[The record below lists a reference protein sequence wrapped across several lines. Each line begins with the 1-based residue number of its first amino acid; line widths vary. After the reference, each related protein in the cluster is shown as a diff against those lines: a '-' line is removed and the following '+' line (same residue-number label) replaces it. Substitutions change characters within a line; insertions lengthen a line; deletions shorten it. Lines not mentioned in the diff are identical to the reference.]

1 MRQSVRLRLKLRTVQ
16 QTHPDIVIYQST
28 QKELNRLPVIP
39 FKTHKHPR
47 AMRII
52 LFTGKGGVGKTTM
65 AAATALQAAQ
75 KGYKTL
81 VISTDPAHSLSD
93 ALNVP
98 LSPEPTPVVPN
109 LFGQEFDVYYSMKK
123 YWGNMRQLMLTLF
136 KWRGVENV
144 VAEELSVLPGMEE
157 ASAFLWLE
165 KYYTEGEYD
174 LIVID
179 SAPTGETL
187 TLLTLPQ
194 VTQSWLVKA
203 FPGQST
209 AVKTMGFVVRKTTGV
224 PLDKGYAELE
234 NLFEKLER
242 VQKIFLNPDICSIR
256 IVANP
261 ERMVIQEAKRA
272 YTYLQM
278 YGYNVDAMVVNRILP
293 QTELGTLFDKY
304 LVSQQKYLAEIEEA
318 FAPLPIFKVFH
329 KGQEVFGLELL
340 QAIGN
345 DIYGNEDPTRIFH
358 RENPFEVQEN
368 DTYYNIRIKLP
379 FIKQQDFT
387 INKYG
392 DELVI
397 TLGNRRKSVILPRFA
412 NFLQLNGYQF
422 TEPWLTVRLEKAAV
436 TA

>member
-1 MRQSVRLRLKLRTVQ
+1 M
-16 QTHPDIVIYQST
+16 
-28 QKELNRLPVIP
+28 
-39 FKTHKHPR
+39 
-47 AMRII
+47 
-52 LFTGKGGVGKTTM
+52 
-65 AAATALQAAQ
+65 
-75 KGYKTL
+75 
-81 VISTDPAHSLSD
+81 
-93 ALNVP
+93 
-98 LSPEPTPVVPN
+98 
-109 LFGQEFDVYYSMKK
+109 FG
-123 YWGNMRQLMLTLF
+123 L
-136 KWRGVENV
+136 
-144 VAEELSVLPGMEE
+144 
-157 ASAFLWLE
+157 FLW
-165 KYYTEGEYD
+165 
-174 LIVID
+174 
-179 SAPTGETL
+179 
-187 TLLTLPQ
+187 
-194 VTQSWLVKA
+194 
-203 FPGQST
+203 
-209 AVKTMGFVVRKTTGV
+209 GV
-224 PLDKGYAELE
+224 
-234 NLFEKLER
+234 
-242 VQKIFLNPDICSIR
+242 
-256 IVANP
+256 
-261 ERMVIQEAKRA
+261 
-272 YTYLQM
+272 
-278 YGYNVDAMVVNRILP
+278 VVNRILP

>member
-1 MRQSVRLRLKLRTVQ
+1 
-16 QTHPDIVIYQST
+16 
-28 QKELNRLPVIP
+28 
-39 FKTHKHPR
+39 
-47 AMRII
+47 MRII
-52 LFTGKGGVGKTTM
+52 LFTGKGGVGKTTV

-75 KGYKTL
+75 QGYKTL

-98 LSPEPTPVVPN
+98 LSPEPVEVAPN
-109 LFGQEFDVYYSMKK
+109 LYGQEFDVYYSMKK

-165 KYYTEGEYD
+165 KYYSEGNYD

-203 FPGQST
+203 FPGQSA

-234 NLFEKLER
+234 NLFAKLEK
-242 VQKIFLNPDICSIR
+242 VQQIFLNPDICSIR

-278 YGYNVDAMVVNRILP
+278 YGYNVDAIVVNRILP
-293 QTELGTLFDKY
+293 TLDAGALFEKY
-304 LVSQQKYLAEIEEA
+304 LASQQKYLAEIEEA
-318 FAPLPIFKVFH
+318 FAPLPIFKVYH
-329 KGQEVFGLELL
+329 KGQEVFGLDLL
-340 QAIGN
+340 KHIGQEVYQQHN
-345 DIYGNEDPTRIFH
+345 PLSVLH
-358 RENPFEVQEN
+358 RESPFVVNEFE
-368 DTYYNIRIKLP
+368 TYYEIRIKLP
-379 FIKQQDFT
+379 FIKQPDFT
-387 INKYG
+387 LQKFG

-412 NFLQLNGYQF
+412 NFLTLGGYEF
-422 TEPWLTVRLEKAAV
+422 KEPWLVVKLNKSSD
-436 TA
+436 